1 MQRLYLRDGA
11 LYTVSDEPP
20 AAPRAPA
27 APKPEQPATEPEP
40 GPRLRRP
47 R

>member
-1 MQRLYLRDGA
+1 V
-11 LYTVSDEPP
+11 YTVAEEPP
-20 AAPRAPA
+20 GEPRKPAP
-27 APKPEQPATEPEP
+27 PKRDEPATEPET

>member
-1 MQRLYLRDGA
+1 MQRLYLKDGRP
-11 LYTVSDEPP
+11 YTVSEEPP
-20 AAPRAPA
+20 GPPRKPA
-27 APKPEQPATEPEP
+27 SPRRDEPATEPEP